1 VHRSGY
7 RTPHRDA
14 EIVDL
19 VFYASFV
26 GVLAKYFGIEGLA
39 PPAGSTFL
47 VTGILIAVLSL
58 KRNLLILGLGFLWF
72 VVKAAIAS
80 VAMAAV
86 SWLTLHFFQSVF
98 DFGNTLLR
106 LGIVFLVLIV
116 SATTFLFVARLLK
129 LSEAEHILKAAVDL
143 LPWTRCV
150 PAQ

>member
-1 VHRSGY
+1 
-7 RTPHRDA
+7 
-14 EIVDL
+14 

-47 VTGILIAVLSL
+47 VTGILIAV
-58 KRNLLILGLGFLWF
+58 LGLGFLWF

-116 SATTFLFVARLLK
+116 SATTFLCVARLLK